1 MGISGKGWKVT
12 FSLKPRI
19 PMRGVVSLSCMGV
32 LHMDMS
38 SLEGF
43 IARVVE
49 LGEFGL
55 DTVAGEVFTKRRVG
69 RRVCRCGSLM
79 PVAVYQRP
87 PAWPRAGGQSLA
99 WVYWLRGVRLCKRGR
114 E

>member
-19 PMRGVVSLSCMGV
+19 PMRGVVSLSCMSV
-32 LHMDMS
+32 LHMGMS

-49 LGEFGL
+49 LGEFSL
-55 DTVAGEVFTKRRVG
+55 DTVAGEVFTKRRV
-69 RRVCRCGSLM
+69 CRCGLLM
-79 PVAVYQRP
+79 PVVVYQRP

-99 WVYWLRGVRLCKRGR
+99 WVYWLRVMRLFKRGR